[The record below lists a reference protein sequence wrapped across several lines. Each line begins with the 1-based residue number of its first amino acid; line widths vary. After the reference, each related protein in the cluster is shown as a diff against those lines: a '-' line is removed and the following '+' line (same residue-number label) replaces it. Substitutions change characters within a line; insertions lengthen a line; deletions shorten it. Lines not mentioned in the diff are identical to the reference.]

1 MRDEKILEVK
11 NLTVH
16 LKGKKGQYKEII
28 KDISFDL
35 FAGEC
40 IGILGESGS
49 GKSITVKS
57 ILGLLEDNFVIEG
70 TAFYKGRD
78 LLKESGETLRSIR
91 GREVAMI
98 LQNPMT
104 CFDPLYR
111 VGTQIN
117 ETWLAHK
124 NISKEQMQKE
134 AMELLEKMQIFNG
147 EEVLCKYPHQL
158 SGGMLQ
164 RITIGLALSMEPA
177 ILVADEPT
185 TAIDAITQY
194 EIMKEFI
201 KIKDSGKTSMIF
213 ITHDL
218 SVISKIAHRI
228 IVMNK
233 GKIVDEGNFLHITTA
248 AKDAY
253 TKQLVKSKQMTTL
266 RYNQILHSG
275 GAHD

>member
-1 MRDEKILEVK
+1 MRDDKILQVK
-11 NLTVH
+11 GLTVH
-16 LKGKKGQYKEII
+16 LKGRKGQNNEII

-35 FAGEC
+35 FSGEC

-49 GKSITVKS
+49 GKSISVKA
-57 ILGLLEDNFVIEG
+57 ILGLLEGNFAIDG

-91 GREVAMI
+91 GKEIAMI

-111 VGTQIN
+111 IGKQIN

-124 NISKEQMQKE
+124 NITKELMHKE
-134 AMELLEKMQIFNG
+134 AVEMLEKMQIFNA

-164 RITIGLALSMEPA
+164 RITIGLALSMEPV

-185 TAIDAITQY
+185 TAIDAITQF

-201 KIKDSGKTSMIF
+201 NIKNKGKTAMIF

-218 SVISKIAHRI
+218 SVISNIADRI
-228 IVMNK
+228 IVINQ
-233 GKIVDEGNFLHITTA
+233 GKIVDEGDFMHITTA
-248 AKDAY
+248 AKDSY
-253 TKQLVKSKQMTTL
+253 TKQLVKSKKMTAM
-266 RYNQILHSG
+266 RYHNILHKG
-275 GAHD
+275 GAYD

>member
-1 MRDEKILEVK
+1 MREEKILEVK

-16 LKGKKGQYKEII
+16 LKGRKGQDKEII

-35 FAGEC
+35 FSGEC

-49 GKSITVKS
+49 GKSISVKS
-57 ILGLLEDNFVIEG
+57 ILGLLEDNFSIEG
-70 TAFYKGRD
+70 TTFYNGRN
-78 LLKESGETLRSIR
+78 LLTESGETLRSIR
-91 GREVAMI
+91 GKEIAMI

-111 VGTQIN
+111 LGKQIN
-117 ETWLAHK
+117 ETWLSHK
-124 NISKEQMQKE
+124 NISKEQMHKE
-134 AMELLEKMQIFNG
+134 AVELLEKMQIFNA

-164 RITIGLALSMEPA
+164 RITIGLALSMEPK

-201 KIKDSGKTSMIF
+201 KIRNSGKTSMIF

-233 GKIVDEGNFLHITTA
+233 GKIVDEGDFLHITTA

-253 TKQLVKSKQMTTL
+253 TKQLVKSKEMTAL